1 MSAAGTEGITPAG
14 YCRNCGTALTQET
27 LREVQGAY
35 YCPSCLG
42 TMVSQAQA
50 GPVVPPARSPR
61 GRAATAAALGIIP
74 GLGAVI
80 NGEYVKALIHVL
92 VFAAIISLI
101 ERSPGIFVP
110 LLVAWIFYMPFEA
123 YQTAKA
129 KAAQAAS
136 AAQTGAVAAT
146 AGTAGGGTVAVAGP
160 GVRRETIGPI
170 LLIAIGTLVLLD
182 QWNLVNLDRVLDFWP
197 LGLIALG
204 VWLLL
209 KGQQA

>member
-1 MSAAGTEGITPAG
+1 MSAAGAAGGAPAG
-14 YCRNCGTALTQET
+14 YCRHCGKALTPET

-35 YCPSCLG
+35 YCPECLAG
-42 TMVSQAQA
+42 MVGQAEA
-50 GPVVPPARSPR
+50 LPTAVFTPERRASARA
-61 GRAATAAALGIIP
+61 RAAAALGIIP
-74 GLGAVI
+74 GLGAVY
-80 NGEYVKALIHVL
+80 NGEYVKALIHVM

-129 KAAQAAS
+129 KALQAAS
-136 AAQTGAVAAT
+136 AAPGGAAGISPGAMAATGA
-146 AGTAGGGTVAVAGP
+146 
-160 GVRRETIGPI
+160 VRRETIGPI
-170 LLIAIGTLVLLD
+170 LLIVIGTLVLLD

-204 VWLLL
+204 VWLLV
-209 KGQQA
+209 KQKQE

>member
-1 MSAAGTEGITPAG
+1 MSAAATGAGTPAG
-14 YCRNCGTALTQET
+14 YCRHCGTALTPET

-35 YCPSCLG
+35 YCPDCLAG
-42 TMVSQAQA
+42 MVSQAQA
-50 GPVVPPARSPR
+50 PGAGARRAGLGPSAR
-61 GRAATAAALGIIP
+61 AKAAAALGIIP
-74 GLGAVI
+74 GLGAVY

-129 KAAQAAS
+129 KGLEK
-136 AAQTGAVAAT
+136 TGAAGGGA
-146 AGTAGGGTVAVAGP
+146 AGTAVSGTGRTMGFAGDP
-160 GVRRETIGPI
+160 VRRETIGPI
-170 LLIAIGTLVLLD
+170 LLIVIGTLVLLD
-182 QWNLVNLDRVLDFWP
+182 QWNLVNLDRVLEFWP

-204 VWLLL
+204 VWLLV
-209 KGQQA
+209 KQQE

>member
-1 MSAAGTEGITPAG
+1 MSAAATGGGAPAG
-14 YCRNCGTALTQET
+14 YCRHCGTALTAES

-35 YCPSCLG
+35 YCPDCLAG
-42 TMVSQAQA
+42 MVSQTQGQPA
-50 GPVVPPARSPR
+50 GAPRAGLGPNAR
-61 GRAATAAALGIIP
+61 AKAAAALGIIP
-74 GLGAVI
+74 GLGAVY

-92 VFAAIISLI
+92 VFGAIISLI

-129 KAAQAAS
+129 KALQAAS
-136 AAQTGAVAAT
+136 A
-146 AGTAGGGTVAVAGP
+146 GTGGTVAGGAAMATSGAA
-160 GVRRETIGPI
+160 VRRETIGPI

-209 KGQQA
+209 KQQE